1 MLPVT
6 FSCLLNKNDEYKKL
20 NLIPLYQKSEKL
32 PIIARLCGYY
42 IVNELNFTN
51 EKDKEEYINDVKYLG
66 FTENHIYDIKF
77 VIYIKNLC
85 KNISVGDIYLFQ
97 GGLGAG
103 KTTFVRLLINN
114 LFVLNNLPKPSSIT
128 SPTFPILITYELNSS
143 QIYHYDL
150 YRVKSL
156 KELEE
161 LDFFENLNNNITFI
175 EWPEMLISLPLN
187 KNHYL
192 INLDMISET
201 KRKINMC
208 FKQ

>member
-1 MLPVT
+1 MHKL
-6 FSCLLNKNDEYKKL
+6 SNKILDLRE
-20 NLIPLYQKSEKL
+20 IEKL
-32 PIIARLCGYY
+32 A
-42 IVNELNFTN
+42 T
-51 EKDKEEYINDVKYLG
+51 
-66 FTENHIYDIKF
+66 
-77 VIYIKNLC
+77 NLC
-85 KNISVGDIYLFQ
+85 KDISVGDICLFQ
-97 GGLGAG
+97 GELGAG

-114 LFVLNNLPKPSSIT
+114 LFVLNNLSKPSSIT

-201 KRKINMC
+201 KRKINIC

>member
-1 MLPVT
+1 MH
-6 FSCLLNKNDEYKKL
+6 KL
-20 NLIPLYQKSEKL
+20 SNQNLDLRELEKL
-32 PIIARLCGYY
+32 T
-42 IVNELNFTN
+42 TN
-51 EKDKEEYINDVKYLG
+51 LSKD
-66 FTENHIYDIKF
+66 
-77 VIYIKNLC
+77 
-85 KNISVGDIYLFQ
+85 ISSGDIYLFQ
-97 GGLGAG
+97 GELGAG
-103 KTTFVRLLINN
+103 KTTFIRLLINN

-156 KELEE
+156 KELDE

-192 INLDMISET
+192 INLDMVSET
-201 KRKINMC
+201 KRKFNIC
-208 FKQ
+208 FNQ

>member
-1 MLPVT
+1 MQKL
-6 FSCLLNKNDEYKKL
+6 SNQILDLLEL
-20 NLIPLYQKSEKL
+20 EKL
-32 PIIARLCGYY
+32 S
-42 IVNELNFTN
+42 T
-51 EKDKEEYINDVKYLG
+51 
-66 FTENHIYDIKF
+66 
-77 VIYIKNLC
+77 NLC
-85 KNISVGDIYLFQ
+85 KDISVGDIYLFK
-97 GGLGAG
+97 GELGAG
-103 KTTFVRLLINN
+103 KTTFIRLLINN

-201 KRKINMC
+201 KRKINIS

>member
-1 MLPVT
+1 MQ
-6 FSCLLNKNDEYKKL
+6 KL
-20 NLIPLYQKSEKL
+20 SNQILDLRELEKL
-32 PIIARLCGYY
+32 S
-42 IVNELNFTN
+42 T
-51 EKDKEEYINDVKYLG
+51 
-66 FTENHIYDIKF
+66 
-77 VIYIKNLC
+77 NLC
-85 KNISVGDIYLFQ
+85 KDITVGDIYLFQ
-97 GGLGAG
+97 GELGAG

-143 QIYHYDL
+143 QIFHYDL

-156 KELEE
+156 MELQE

-201 KRKINMC
+201 KRKINIS

>member
-1 MLPVT
+1 MQ
-6 FSCLLNKNDEYKKL
+6 KL
-20 NLIPLYQKSEKL
+20 SNQILDLRGL
-32 PIIARLCGYY
+32 
-42 IVNELNFTN
+42 
-51 EKDKEEYINDVKYLG
+51 EEI
-66 FTENHIYDIKF
+66 TT
-77 VIYIKNLC
+77 NLC
-85 KNISVGDIYLFQ
+85 KEISVGDIYLFQ
-97 GGLGAG
+97 GELGAG
-103 KTTFVRLLINN
+103 KTTFIRLLINN
-114 LFVLNNLPKPSSIT
+114 LFVLNNLRKPSSIT

-150 YRVKSL
+150 YRVKSQ

-201 KRKINMC
+201 KRKINIC

>member
-1 MLPVT
+1 MQ
-6 FSCLLNKNDEYKKL
+6 KL
-20 NLIPLYQKSEKL
+20 SNQILDLRKLEKL
-32 PIIARLCGYY
+32 S
-42 IVNELNFTN
+42 T
-51 EKDKEEYINDVKYLG
+51 
-66 FTENHIYDIKF
+66 
-77 VIYIKNLC
+77 NLC
-85 KNISVGDIYLFQ
+85 KDISVGDIYLFQ
-97 GGLGAG
+97 GDLGAG

-114 LFVLNNLPKPSSIT
+114 LYALNNLPKPSSIT

-143 QIYHYDL
+143 QIHHYDL

-175 EWPEMLISLPLN
+175 EWPETLISLPLN

-201 KRKINMC
+201 KRKINIC

>member
-1 MLPVT
+1 MQ
-6 FSCLLNKNDEYKKL
+6 KL
-20 NLIPLYQKSEKL
+20 SNQIIDLRELEKL
-32 PIIARLCGYY
+32 S
-42 IVNELNFTN
+42 T
-51 EKDKEEYINDVKYLG
+51 
-66 FTENHIYDIKF
+66 
-77 VIYIKNLC
+77 NLC
-85 KNISVGDIYLFQ
+85 KHISVGDIYLFQ
-97 GGLGAG
+97 GELGAG
-103 KTTFVRLLINN
+103 KTTFIRLLINN

-156 KELEE
+156 KELDE

-192 INLDMISET
+192 INLDMVSET
-201 KRKINMC
+201 KRKFNIC
-208 FKQ
+208 FNQ

>member
-1 MLPVT
+1 MQ
-6 FSCLLNKNDEYKKL
+6 KL
-20 NLIPLYQKSEKL
+20 SNQILDLRELEKL
-32 PIIARLCGYY
+32 S
-42 IVNELNFTN
+42 T
-51 EKDKEEYINDVKYLG
+51 
-66 FTENHIYDIKF
+66 
-77 VIYIKNLC
+77 NLC
-85 KNISVGDIYLFQ
+85 KDISVGNVYLFQ
-97 GGLGAG
+97 GELGAG

-114 LFVLNNLPKPSSIT
+114 LFVLNNLPKPSSIA

-156 KELEE
+156 KELDE

-201 KRKINMC
+201 KRKINIC

>member
-1 MLPVT
+1 MQ
-6 FSCLLNKNDEYKKL
+6 
-20 NLIPLYQKSEKL
+20 NLSNQILDLRELEKL
-32 PIIARLCGYY
+32 S
-42 IVNELNFTN
+42 T
-51 EKDKEEYINDVKYLG
+51 
-66 FTENHIYDIKF
+66 
-77 VIYIKNLC
+77 NLC
-85 KNISVGDIYLFQ
+85 KDVSVGDIYLFQ
-97 GGLGAG
+97 GELGAG
-103 KTTFVRLLINN
+103 KTTFIRLLINN
-114 LFVLNNLPKPSSIT
+114 LFVLNNLPKPSSIN

-150 YRVKSL
+150 YRVKSI

-201 KRKINMC
+201 KRKINIC